1 MLKMLV
7 CRKIQT
13 QNPLLKLENTLIT
26 MLKQTKT
33 HFFFFKLLELDKQM

>member
-1 MLKMLV
+1 MFV

-33 HFFFFKLLELDKQM
+33 HFFFKLLELDKQM

>member
-1 MLKMLV
+1 MLV

-33 HFFFFKLLELDKQM
+33 RFFFFFKLLELDKQM